1 MDRCSLSK
9 KPHGTRGLGSFRGKS
24 RQRQGQLLPV
34 WHPHQA
40 LLPPPNLIRGS
51 AISLLVG
58 MGSPKWANH
67 CHPSTQPEPRSD

>member
-1 MDRCSLSK
+1 MTLLSAVRKASSCGLRWSNYFNVQLMDRCSLSK

-40 LLPPPNLIRGS
+40 LLPPPNL
-51 AISLLVG
+51 V
-58 MGSPKWANH
+58 
-67 CHPSTQPEPRSD
+67 T